1 MSKQG
6 RWEMKVLVI
15 FLTLVSASLGGSYFD
30 CVRDSIEIERALEI
44 ARQHS
49 GKPYKAWISQS
60 KRTGECFW
68 KVKGTEG
75 YVIMDAKTGEIIRFY
90 RNRR

>member
-1 MSKQG
+1 MRNFLS
-6 RWEMKVLVI
+6 VLGI
-15 FLTLVSASLGGSYFD
+15 VSISFGSSYLD
-30 CVRDSIEIERALEI
+30 CMRDSIEIERAIEI

-49 GKPYKAWISQS
+49 GKPYKVWMSKS
-60 KRTGECFW
+60 KRTGECYW
-68 KVKGTEG
+68 KVKGIEG